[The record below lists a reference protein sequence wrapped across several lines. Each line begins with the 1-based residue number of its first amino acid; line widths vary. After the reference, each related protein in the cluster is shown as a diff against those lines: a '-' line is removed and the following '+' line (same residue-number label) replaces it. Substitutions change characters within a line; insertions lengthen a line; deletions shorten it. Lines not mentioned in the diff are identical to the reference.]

1 MLYFQSD
8 GLRHILAVFER
19 DSLPLDT
26 DYDVRQRIYLIALQ
40 IAAYLLCGQSVV
52 VGATAAVFGSFG
64 GQYNNPVNASPV
76 MKPTPPKKTALDP
89 SAAASVTTPASLGKS
104 PIAVSASK
112 IVQTML
118 DIEFGDAV
126 SCLARVVWAAAAGNL
141 RLASSSSGLG
151 SAHSDQQASR

>member
-1 MLYFQSD
+1 M
-8 GLRHILAVFER
+8 AVFER

-52 VGATAAVFGSFG
+52 VGAAAAAGGVFGSFG
-64 GQYNNPVNASPV
+64 GRYNNPVNASPV

-126 SCLARVVWAAAAGNL
+126 SCLVRVVWAAAAGNL
-141 RLASSSSGLG
+141 RLASSSGGLG

>member
-1 MLYFQSD
+1 M
-8 GLRHILAVFER
+8 AVFER

-89 SAAASVTTPASLGKS
+89 SAAASSVTTPASLGKS

-126 SCLARVVWAAAAGNL
+126 SCLVRVVWAAAAGNL
-141 RLASSSSGLG
+141 RLASSSGGLG